1 LTPIRSTIYFGSPL
15 EDLESSGAL
24 AHDKHM
30 NSERLRRLIDS
41 PDEPAL
47 LRGEIW
53 VNGEVL
59 SEGGF
64 RPGAAGR
71 VEFGL
76 SLGGDIIFFH
86 WPESVVDSD
95 LEAVIGFARGA
106 GLDCGLTVDGPF
118 QRLTCQ
124 SNVLDLLRESA
135 VDPSA
140 FRRRLAEQME
150 EIREVIGW
158 VRGLE
163 IGLLIVTEDIAYTGG
178 TYISPDAFRSL
189 LVPFYRELADLL
201 GMGGIALGWHS
212 DGSVEPLIPDLV
224 DSGVRFF
231 SLEPEAVD
239 LLKVKRTYGSQAIL
253 ISGIRVEW
261 LSPPQL
267 TEEEERVCV
276 REIEA
281 LLGQGGFILASSC
294 GIYDPK
300 FIPAL
305 KQIYTLTGPYVDA
318 RVR

>member
-1 LTPIRSTIYFGSPL
+1 
-15 EDLESSGAL
+15 
-24 AHDKHM
+24 M

-53 VNGEVL
+53 VNREVL
-59 SEGGF
+59 SAGGF

-118 QRLTCQ
+118 QRLTSQ

-140 FRRRLAEQME
+140 FRRRLAVQME

-158 VRGLE
+158 ARGLE

-178 TYISPDAFRSL
+178 TYISPEAFRSL
-189 LVPFYRELADLL
+189 LVPFYREVAELL
-201 GMGGIALGWHS
+201 GMSGIALGWHS
-212 DGSVEPLIPDLV
+212 DGSVAPLLSDLV
-224 DSGVRFF
+224 DCGVRFF
-231 SLEPEAVD
+231 SLEPEAID
-239 LLKVKRTYGSQAIL
+239 LLRFKRTYGSHAVP
-253 ISGIRVEW
+253 ISGIRTEW
-261 LSPPQL
+261 LTRPELNDKEQKTCL
-267 TEEEERVCV
+267 G
-276 REIEA
+276 EIEA
-281 LLGQGGFILASSC
+281 LLREGGFILASGC
-294 GIYDPK
+294 GIYTPK
-300 FIPAL
+300 FVPAL
-305 KQIYTLTGPYVDA
+305 KQIYALTEPYA
-318 RVR
+318 RTSSEAQAAGRSSNT